1 MKNMPN
7 LDAKLQTLFH
17 STSRILHRLRRSST
31 AVFKTRRLLPFCYLS
46 NRVMG
51 KLPEYNRTNNE
62 QSGVSTKIPEFW
74 NGRHSVTSYGYQI

>member
-1 MKNMPN
+1 MKNIPD

-17 STSRILHRLRRSST
+17 STSSIFIVYAGLQPPSSKY
-31 AVFKTRRLLPFCYLS
+31 ARLLPFWYLS

-62 QSGVSTKIPEFW
+62 QSGVSTKIPQF
-74 NGRHSVTSYGYQI
+74 